1 LTVYELSLWQ
11 LTKNQ
16 RKGVAIMSIETHI
29 DSLAKKREELKTQ
42 IAEEAAR
49 PSPDFVLITNWK
61 KENLAL
67 KEEMQHYFSMI
78 EETVAS

>member
-1 LTVYELSLWQ
+1 
-11 LTKNQ
+11 
-16 RKGVAIMSIETHI
+16 MSIETHL

-67 KEEMQHYFSMI
+67 KEEMQRYYGML
-78 EETVAS
+78 EQEYVAS